1 MTEAGKKKQRAAAK
15 VALVAQLDAA
25 LAEAREAA
33 RTAAEAHLRRYPRID
48 GEHYEFGGAVL
59 LVRKPS
65 PAFREAL
72 KVLTPTDRWHDG
84 GGPVS
89 WRIKTGYRTPR
100 GIGGTGEL
108 QEIAERAA
116 QAAMTS
122 RFPGEEFWV
131 HTWVD

>member
-1 MTEAGKKKQRAAAK
+1 MTEAGKGKQRAAAK

-25 LAEAREAA
+25 LADAREAA
-33 RTAAEAHLRRYPRID
+33 RTAAEAHLSRYPRMP
-48 GEHYEFGGAVL
+48 GEHNEFGGAVL

-84 GGPVS
+84 GPVS
-89 WRIKTGYRTPR
+89 WAIRTGYRTPR
-100 GIGGTGEL
+100 GIGGTREL

-116 QAAMTS
+116 QAAMAG

>member
-1 MTEAGKKKQRAAAK
+1 MAEMDTRSKRAAAK
-15 VALVAQLDAA
+15 AALVKLLASV

-33 RTAAEAHLRRYPRID
+33 REAVQGHLDRYPRAP

-59 LVRKPS
+59 LVRKPR

-72 KVLTPTDRWHDG
+72 KALEATDSWAA
-84 GGPVS
+84 VS
-89 WRIKTGYRTPR
+89 SWEVDIGYRTPK

-108 QEIAERAA
+108 QEIAQRAA
-116 QAAMTS
+116 EGVLKAN
-122 RFPGEEFWV
+122 FPEQDFWV